1 MNTIRKT
8 IFILLAAAP
17 FASSASAEDNLWV
30 GVKAGTLGI
39 GIEGTWRP
47 IPWLDLRLGADKY
60 DYDDTR
66 AQAGI
71 NYDAG
76 LSLDT
81 YHASASFRFPLSPM
95 RLTVGAYV
103 NNNELNMVS
112 QDAPL
117 FDLGDSQFTSADV
130 GQLRSVTY
138 FEGTAP
144 YLGVGFDFD
153 LFNRVGL
160 NLDFG
165 VLWQGD
171 PTVSLEADGL
181 LANDQVFLDALESE
195 RQQLEAEVGDYKAWP
210 VISIGFNFNFF

>member
-1 MNTIRKT
+1 MNTMRNI
-8 IFILLAAAP
+8 IFTVLAAAP
-17 FASSASAEDNLWV
+17 LASTANADDNLWL

-60 DYDDTR
+60 DYDDTGL
-66 AQAGI
+66 QAGVGY
-71 NYDAG
+71 NSE

-81 YHASASFRFPLSPM
+81 YHATASFRFPLSPM
-95 RLTVGAYV
+95 RLTAGAYV
-103 NNNELNMVS
+103 NNNELNLAS
-112 QDAPL
+112 QDAPT
-117 FDLGDSQFTSADV
+117 FDIGGTQFTAADV
-130 GQLRSVTY
+130 GTLRSEAY

-153 LFNRVGL
+153 LFNKVGL
-160 NLDFG
+160 NIDFG

-171 PTVSLEADGL
+171 ATVSLDADGL
-181 LANDQVFLDALESE
+181 LSNDPIFLDALESE
-195 RQQLEAEVGDYKAWP
+195 RQELEAEVDDYKAWP